1 MYNERCFD
9 NFDFDCNLIYL
20 SPRMVTVNTKV
31 KVFQYKILNNIL
43 LVNKIF
49 FKRWKAESS
58 FWFSCKAEDETYIH
72 LFHRC
77 IKTSILWRKR
87 QKFFS
92 TAINLNSILPQSS
105 IFDFL
110 DDALERKLLI
120 NHILLIFKIY

>member
-1 MYNERCFD
+1 MNLCVFD
-9 NFDFDCNLIYL
+9 HHLL
-20 SPRMVTVNTKV
+20 
-31 KVFQYKILNNIL
+31 L

-49 FKRWKAESS
+49 FKLWKAESS

-92 TAINLNSILPQSS
+92 TAINLNSTLPQSS